1 MSPPSILRVGEARP
15 KQHVDNRFR
24 IANHRLDWKALL
36 FSHSRAGGSL
46 LLAVERIP
54 AYAGMTR
61 QSTNKNK
68 NLGTVQLDG
77 ISNHRFNIFVVD
89 EATSP
94 AALSAKKDSL
104 PRPLRQVRVLK
115 GPLVFGNFFRDFK
128 YLCCGASKA
137 KE

>member
-77 ISNHRFNIFVVD
+77 ISKPSIQHFRSGRGNESCGIVG
-89 EATSP
+89 E
-94 AALSAKKDSL
+94 
-104 PRPLRQVRVLK
+104 K
-115 GPLVFGNFFRDFK
+115 GLVASSTTPGSGFERPLVFGNFFRDSK